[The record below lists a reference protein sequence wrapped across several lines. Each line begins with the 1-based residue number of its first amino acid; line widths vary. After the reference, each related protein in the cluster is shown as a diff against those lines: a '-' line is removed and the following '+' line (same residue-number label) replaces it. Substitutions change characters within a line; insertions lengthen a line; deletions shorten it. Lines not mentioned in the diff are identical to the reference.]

1 VEEVDNMSL
10 FGSINISSSGLTAE
24 RLRMDI
30 ISKNIANANTT
41 RTANGTPYRRQ
52 VVTFKAAETGSFKSH
67 LSKHMNKNENDNIGN
82 GVEVTGIK
90 EDESSFKRIYDPGH
104 PDADKNGYVLMPN
117 VNIVTEMINMISATR
132 AYEANVTA
140 LNSSKSMMMKA
151 LEIGR

>member
-1 VEEVDNMSL
+1 MSL
-10 FGSINISSSGLTAE
+10 FGSINTSSSGLTAE

-41 RTANGTPYRRQ
+41 RTANGTPYKRQ
-52 VVTFKAAETGSFKSH
+52 VVTFKAAETESFKTH
-67 LSKHMNKNENDNIGN
+67 LSKYVNKNNNIGN
-82 GVEVTGIK
+82 GVEVTSIK
-90 EDESSFKRIYDPGH
+90 EDQSAFKRVYDPGH
-104 PDADKNGYVLMPN
+104 PDADKKGYVLMPN